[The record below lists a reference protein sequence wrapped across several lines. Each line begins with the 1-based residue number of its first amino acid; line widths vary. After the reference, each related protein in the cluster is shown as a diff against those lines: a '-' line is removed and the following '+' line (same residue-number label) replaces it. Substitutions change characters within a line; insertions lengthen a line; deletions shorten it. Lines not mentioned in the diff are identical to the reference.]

1 MNALT
6 AVQNN
11 AVDSGQDYSGF
22 TFIPSAQSPRLLE
35 LTFTEQTTKQFLEQ
49 VAEWPV
55 QALEYKSF
63 LRFRVGK
70 ILDDLCANQLQPLL
84 LKTLLNRAEGAL
96 LINAV
101 GIDDVAQ
108 ADEMVKLATA
118 VAHLIGRSNFDA
130 MSGQYYARFVVKNI
144 DNSDSYLRQPH
155 RVMELHND
163 GTYVEEITDYV
174 LMMKIDEQNMQGGNS
189 LLLHLDDWEHLD
201 HYFRHPLA
209 RRPMRFAAPPSK
221 NVSKDVFHPVFDVDQ
236 QGRPV
241 MRYIDQFVQPKD
253 FEEGVWLSELSDA
266 IETSKGILS
275 VPVPVGKFL
284 LINNLFWLHGRER
297 EPNIT
302 GLGGIFVPS
311 SGIVSYREVT
321 AAMAKIFQDRGG
333 EIIYNAEVSALNE
346 HKNGVV
352 IRTSQGG
359 EYEAS
364 TLISCSGLMADRL
377 VKMLGLEPGF
387 IICPFRGEY
396 FRLAPEHN
404 QIVNHLIYPIPDPAM
419 PFLGVHLTRMI
430 DGSVTVGPN
439 AVLAFK
445 REGYRKR
452 DFSFSDT
459 LEILGS
465 SGIRRVLQNHLRS
478 GLGEMKN
485 SLCKSG
491 YLRLVQKY
499 CPRLSLSDLQPWPA
513 GVRAQA
519 VSPDGK
525 LIDDFLFV
533 TTPRTIHTCNAP
545 SPAATSAIPI
555 GAHIVSKVQTLLA
568 SQSNHGRTLRAAR
581 SVDALHAAFNQ

>member
-1 MNALT
+1 MYDFVIIGGGIIGMST
-6 AVQNN
+6 AMQLIDVYPD
-11 AVDSGQDYSGF
+11 AR
-22 TFIPSAQSPRLLE
+22 IALLE
-35 LTFTEQTTKQFLEQ
+35 KESGPACHQTGHNSGVIHAGVYYTPGSLKAQFCL
-49 VAEWPV
+49 A
-55 QALEYKSF
+55 
-63 LRFRVGK
+63 G
-70 ILDDLCANQLQPLL
+70 
-84 LKTLLNRAEGAL
+84 NRATKAFCDQNGIRYDNCGKMLVATSQLEMERMRAL
-96 LINAV
+96 WERTAANGIEREWINAV
-101 GIDDVAQ
+101 
-108 ADEMVKLATA
+108 
-118 VAHLIGRSNFDA
+118 
-130 MSGQYYARFVVKNI
+130 
-144 DNSDSYLRQPH
+144 
-155 RVMELHND
+155 EL
-163 GTYVEEITDYV
+163 
-174 LMMKIDEQNMQGGNS
+174 
-189 LLLHLDDWEHLD
+189 
-201 HYFRHPLA
+201 
-209 RRPMRFAAPPSK
+209 
-221 NVSKDVFHPVFDVDQ
+221 
-236 QGRPV
+236 
-241 MRYIDQFVQPKD
+241 
-253 FEEGVWLSELSDA
+253 
-266 IETSKGILS
+266 
-275 VPVPVGKFL
+275 
-284 LINNLFWLHGRER
+284 RER

-321 AAMAKIFQDRGG
+321 AAMAKIFQARGG
-333 EIIYNAEVSALNE
+333 EIIYNAEVSALSE

-352 IRTSQGG
+352 IRTRQGG

-459 LEILGS
+459 LEILSS

-533 TTPRTIHTCNAP
+533 ATPRTIHTCNAP

-568 SQSNHGRTLRAAR
+568 SQSNPGRTLRAAR

>member
-1 MNALT
+1 MYDFVIIGGGIIGMST
-6 AVQNN
+6 AMQLIDVYPD
-11 AVDSGQDYSGF
+11 AR
-22 TFIPSAQSPRLLE
+22 IALLE
-35 LTFTEQTTKQFLEQ
+35 KESGPACHQTGHNSGVIHAGVYYTPGSLKAQFCL
-49 VAEWPV
+49 A
-55 QALEYKSF
+55 
-63 LRFRVGK
+63 G
-70 ILDDLCANQLQPLL
+70 
-84 LKTLLNRAEGAL
+84 NRATKAFCDQNGIRYDNCGKMLVATSQLEMERMRAL
-96 LINAV
+96 WERTAANGIEREWINAV
-101 GIDDVAQ
+101 
-108 ADEMVKLATA
+108 
-118 VAHLIGRSNFDA
+118 
-130 MSGQYYARFVVKNI
+130 
-144 DNSDSYLRQPH
+144 
-155 RVMELHND
+155 EL
-163 GTYVEEITDYV
+163 
-174 LMMKIDEQNMQGGNS
+174 
-189 LLLHLDDWEHLD
+189 
-201 HYFRHPLA
+201 
-209 RRPMRFAAPPSK
+209 
-221 NVSKDVFHPVFDVDQ
+221 
-236 QGRPV
+236 
-241 MRYIDQFVQPKD
+241 
-253 FEEGVWLSELSDA
+253 
-266 IETSKGILS
+266 
-275 VPVPVGKFL
+275 
-284 LINNLFWLHGRER
+284 RER

-321 AAMAKIFQDRGG
+321 AAMAKIFQARGG
-333 EIIYNAEVSALNE
+333 EIIYNAEVSALSK

-352 IRTSQGG
+352 IRTRQGG

-459 LEILGS
+459 LEILSS

-533 TTPRTIHTCNAP
+533 TTPRTIHTYNAP

-568 SQSNHGRTLRAAR
+568 SQSNPGRTLRAAR